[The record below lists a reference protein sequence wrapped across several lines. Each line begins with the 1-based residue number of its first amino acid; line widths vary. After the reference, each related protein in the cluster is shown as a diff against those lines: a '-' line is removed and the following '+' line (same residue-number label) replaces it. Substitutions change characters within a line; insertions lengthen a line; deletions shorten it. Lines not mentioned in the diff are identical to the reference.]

1 LSTAA
6 RRNDPC
12 PCGSGKRYKDCHG
25 ALQPT
30 FDASLEAQLREG
42 DAERRRGDHKAAIAT
57 YEAALVSGRRH
68 PALLNNLGLSL
79 QALGKLE
86 EAAARYREALAL
98 EPDFVPAHANLGDV
112 LRMRHRFAEAAE
124 SYTRAARLNPNLA
137 ALWKQ
142 LGVCQQRLGALSAA
156 RASFERA
163 RQLAP
168 DDAEALVDLASID
181 SAEQRY
187 EQAGALAER
196 ALELR
201 PDYADATNL
210 LLYARQQTCDW
221 RDWQRLVEERRA
233 SLARADVAATVPHN
247 LFALPFTPSELLVA
261 ARKWAAQQ
269 FAGIT
274 PMTPSPPSLVD
285 GKLRIAYIGPDFR
298 THPLANLLTEVIEL
312 HDRTRF
318 EVFGYSY
325 GPDDGSAARARFARA
340 FDHFIDVRAESIEA
354 TARRIAGDR
363 IAVLLDTSGYVI
375 YSRSEI
381 FALRPAPIQIN
392 CIGFPGTLGAD
403 CYDYIMSDRFVTPPD
418 QQRNFV
424 ERFMVM
430 PDCFFPGDSKRVT
443 GPMPTRAQCGLPEVG
458 FVFCCFNGSYK
469 ITPAMFEV
477 WMRLLSVVPGSV
489 LWLLESNPLASAN
502 LRREAAQRDVA
513 PKRLLFAPRVPLAEH
528 LARHTV
534 ADLFLDTLPYNA
546 HTTAN
551 DALYAG
557 LPLLTCAGETFAS
570 RVSGSQLLAIGL
582 PELVTEN
589 LEAYEAMA
597 LRLAHEPDLLRD
609 LRERLRIN
617 RDSSELFN
625 TEGYTRVLERL
636 LLLHA
641 ATASGS
647 SQFMMK

>member
-1 LSTAA
+1 MSTAA

-25 ALQPT
+25 ALQPAL
-30 FDASLEAQLREG
+30 DESLEAQLRAA
-42 DAERRRGDHKAAIAT
+42 DALRRRGEHQAAIAT
-57 YEAALVSGRRH
+57 YEAALAAGRTD

-86 EAAARYREALAL
+86 GAAARYREALAL

-112 LRMRHRFAEAAE
+112 LRMRHRFAQAAE

-142 LGVCQQRLGALSAA
+142 LGVCQHRLGALSAA

-163 RQLAP
+163 RELAP
-168 DDAEALVDLASID
+168 DDPEALFDLASID
-181 SAEQRY
+181 SAELRY
-187 EQAGALAER
+187 ERAAARAEG

-210 LLYARQQTCDW
+210 LLYLRQQTCDW
-221 RDWQRLVEERRA
+221 RDWQRLVEERRT
-233 SLARADVAATVPHN
+233 SLARPDVPATVPHN
-247 LFALPFTPSELLVA
+247 LFALPFTPSELLIA
-261 ARKWAAQQ
+261 ARRWVAQQ

-274 PMTPSPPSLVD
+274 PGTPAPPSLVD
-285 GKLRIAYIGPDFR
+285 GKLRIAYIGPEFR
-298 THPLANLLTEVIEL
+298 RLPLANLLTEVIEL
-312 HDRTRF
+312 HDRKRF
-318 EVFGYSY
+318 DVFGYSY
-325 GPDDGSAARARFARA
+325 GPDDRSAARARFAAA

-363 IAVLLDTSGYVI
+363 IVVLLDTSGYVI
-375 YSRSEI
+375 YARPEI
-381 FALRPAPIQIN
+381 FALRPAPIQVN

-403 CYDYIMSDRFVTPPD
+403 CYDYILTDRFVTPPE
-418 QQRNFV
+418 QQVNFV
-424 ERFMVM
+424 ERFMHLPHCVY
-430 PDCFFPGDSKRVT
+430 PGDSKRPI
-443 GPMPTRAQCGLPEVG
+443 GAIPTREQCGLPDEG

-469 ITPAMFEV
+469 ITPPMFEI
-477 WMRLLSVVPGSV
+477 WMRLLHAVPGSV
-489 LWLLESNPLASAN
+489 LWLLESNLLASAN
-502 LRREAAQRDVA
+502 LRREAEQRGVA
-513 PKRLLFAPRVPLAEH
+513 PARLIFAPRVPLAEH
-528 LARHTV
+528 LARHAV

-557 LPLLTCAGETFAS
+557 LPILTCAGETFAS

-582 PELVTEN
+582 PELVTDS
-589 LEAYEAMA
+589 LEAYQATA
-597 LRLAHEPDLLRD
+597 LRLSREPDLLRS
-609 LRERLRIN
+609 LRERLRDN

-625 TEGYTRVLERL
+625 TAGYTRALEGL
-636 LLLHA
+636 LLA
-641 ATASGS
+641 ACNTAGT
-647 SQFMMK
+647 